1 MFNKSLS
8 NHHRQQVGT
17 SCRDREMVLS
27 INVCILQSQQKLKQ
41 HVLQYDFVSTI
52 VAGGKAD

>member
-41 HVLQYDFVSTI
+41 HVLQYDFVSI
-52 VAGGKAD
+52 VLSGEKAV